1 MISGSHLAV
10 GAGLKSCTSKVETA
24 QTFELFDKLVT
35 LVDTPGFDDT
45 TVSDTDILKMI
56 AVYLST
62 TYVGLIHLSVAFT
75 DTTADTRAGAS

>member
-1 MISGSHLAV
+1 MLSGSDLAV
-10 GAGLKSCTSKVETA
+10 GEGLKSCTSKVETA
-24 QTFELFDKLVT
+24 NTFELFGKLIT

-62 TYVGLIHLSVAFT
+62 TYVPLRSRRLFS
-75 DTTADTRAGAS
+75 R